1 MSFSLSN
8 LRSYSLFGALLLAI
22 VRWTTDAL
30 TALHAKQS
38 LTSNVTLDLF
48 LILLIVG
55 AIMDE
60 RSGHAIARPAIPIAL
75 FAGLAAALLTAALA
89 FWRVWH

>member
-1 MSFSLSN
+1 MSFSLPN
-8 LRSYSLFGALLLAI
+8 LRSYSLLGALLLAI

-30 TALHAKQS
+30 TALQAKQS
-38 LTSNVTLDLF
+38 LTSNVTLDLI

-60 RSGHAIARPAIPIAL
+60 RSGNAIARPAIPIAL

-89 FWRVWH
+89 F